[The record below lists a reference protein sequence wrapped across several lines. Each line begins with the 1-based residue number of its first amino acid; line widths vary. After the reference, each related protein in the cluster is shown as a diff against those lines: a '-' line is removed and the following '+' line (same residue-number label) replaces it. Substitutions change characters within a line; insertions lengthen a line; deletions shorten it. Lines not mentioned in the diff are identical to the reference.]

1 MFRSFV
7 AVVLVVFTS
16 VFVCCDRGES
26 LAHGIREIDAMLV
39 TDPDSA
45 YGLLIDFDTT
55 LLTTDRDKAMFDLL
69 WAEARD
75 KTFHDDTVAE
85 RISRA
90 AQVFGNLE
98 DSRNQMRAL
107 YYKGRILQN
116 AEAYGSAVV
125 TFLDALELAD
135 TTENYY
141 IAKIYWALSEVEG
154 RLGDRLQKSKYAKK
168 TWEQFQK
175 LDSLI
180 FEQESKLWY
189 ASTLTENDRA
199 EEGIALMKEVYEDGI
214 SCRDTGLISESLSS
228 LGNACLWKK
237 DYRSARK
244 FLNKLYDMDKDDM
257 ALRDKNFLLW
267 AMVEDNA
274 PADSIKEI
282 AGVITKEYGEDAVYH
297 EYYLLIGDY
306 KRAFESLKKEY
317 RELNLKIWQ
326 KDVKESHYIIKQH
339 HDKKLSDSQK
349 ELSSTRLLNRLLI
362 LSSILTILVVIL
374 IFKIRSD
381 RKNRRMQDL
390 LDKVGLLSKE
400 LGNLLKDNEDLKA
413 VNNSIVDKVGEKSNT
428 SNAATPLLSTIFIHL
443 DRLYSE
449 YYKSDKKQIGHLL
462 DEMEKN
468 IAKLRSDDRFL
479 EELES
484 EINNATGGLLR
495 DVYDSLQSFN
505 SNQRRLAAYLYF
517 GMSVESLCLIFKI
530 HPDNFYSRKSRL
542 KSSLSRSTSER
553 KEELLGILFKK

>member
-1 MFRSFV
+1 M
-7 AVVLVVFTS
+7 
-16 VFVCCDRGES
+16 
-26 LAHGIREIDAMLV
+26 AHGIGEIDAMLV
-39 TDPDSA
+39 TNPDSA
-45 YGLLIDFDTT
+45 YGLLLDFDTT

-90 AQVFGNLE
+90 AQVFGKLE

-141 IAKIYWALSEVEG
+141 IAKIYWALSEAEG

-168 TWEQFQK
+168 TWERFQK

-199 EEGIALMKEVYEDGI
+199 EEGIALMKEVYENGI

-244 FLNKLYDMDKDDM
+244 FLNKLYDIDKDDM

-267 AMVEDNA
+267 AMVEDHA
-274 PADSIKEI
+274 PADSIKSSF
-282 AGVITKEYGEDAVYH
+282 
-297 EYYLLIGDY
+297 LW
-306 KRAFESLKKEY
+306 
-317 RELNLKIWQ
+317 N
-326 KDVKESHYIIKQH
+326 II
-339 HDKKLSDSQK
+339 
-349 ELSSTRLLNRLLI
+349 
-362 LSSILTILVVIL
+362 
-374 IFKIRSD
+374 
-381 RKNRRMQDL
+381 
-390 LDKVGLLSKE
+390 
-400 LGNLLKDNEDLKA
+400 
-413 VNNSIVDKVGEKSNT
+413 
-428 SNAATPLLSTIFIHL
+428 
-443 DRLYSE
+443 
-449 YYKSDKKQIGHLL
+449 
-462 DEMEKN
+462 
-468 IAKLRSDDRFL
+468 
-479 EELES
+479 
-484 EINNATGGLLR
+484 
-495 DVYDSLQSFN
+495 
-505 SNQRRLAAYLYF
+505 
-517 GMSVESLCLIFKI
+517 
-530 HPDNFYSRKSRL
+530 
-542 KSSLSRSTSER
+542 
-553 KEELLGILFKK
+553 

>member
-7 AVVLVVFTS
+7 AVVLAVFTS

-39 TDPDSA
+39 TNPDSA

-55 LLTTDRDKAMFDLL
+55 LLTADRDKAMFDLL

-75 KTFHDDTVAE
+75 KTLHDDTVTE
-85 RISRA
+85 KISCA
-90 AQVFGNLE
+90 VQVFGNLG
-98 DSRNQMRAL
+98 DCHNQMRAL

-116 AEAYGSAVV
+116 GEAYGNAVV
-125 TFLDALELAD
+125 TFLDARELAD
-135 TTENYY
+135 TTESYY
-141 IAKIYWALSEVEG
+141 IGKIYWALSEVEG
-154 RLGDRLQKSKYAKK
+154 LLGDRLHKAKYAKNA
-168 TWEQFQK
+168 WEQFQK

-180 FEQESKLWY
+180 FMQESKLWY
-189 ASTLTENDRA
+189 ASTLTENDRVN
-199 EEGIALMKEVYEDGI
+199 EGITLMKEVYEDGI
-214 SCRDTGLISESLSS
+214 KSGDSYLISESLSS

-244 FLNKLYDMDKDDM
+244 FLNKLYDMDKGDM

-267 AMVEDNA
+267 AMVEDHA
-274 PADSIKEI
+274 PADSINEI

-317 RELNLKIWQ
+317 SELNLRIAQ
-326 KDVKESHYIIKQH
+326 KDVKEAHYIIKQH
-339 HDKKLSDSQK
+339 HDKKLSDSQE
-349 ELSSTRLLNRLLI
+349 ELSLTISLNRLI
-362 LSSILTILVVIL
+362 TASSILTLLVAAL
-374 IFKIRSD
+374 IFKILSD

-400 LGNLLKDNEDLKA
+400 LGNHLKDNEVLKA
-413 VNNSIVDKVGEKSNT
+413 VNNSNVDKVGGKGCI
-428 SNAATPLLSTIFIHL
+428 ATPLLSSIFIHL

-449 YYKSDKKQIGHLL
+449 YYKSDKKQTGHLL

-468 IAKLRSDDRFL
+468 IDKLRSDDRFL
-479 EELES
+479 EELEL
-484 EINNATGGLLR
+484 EINNATDGLLD
-495 DVYDSLQSFN
+495 DVYKSLRGFN
-505 SNQRRLAAYLYF
+505 YNQRRLVAYLYF
-517 GMSVESLCLIFKI
+517 GLSVESLCLIFKI
-530 HPDNFYSRKSRL
+530 SPDNFYSRKSKL
-542 KSSLSRSTSER
+542 KSSLSRSTSGR
-553 KEELLGILFKK
+553 KQELIGMLFKK

>member
-7 AVVLVVFTS
+7 AVVLAVFTY
-16 VFVCCDRGES
+16 VFVCCERGES
-26 LAHGIREIDAMLV
+26 YARGIREIDTMLV
-39 TDPDSA
+39 TNPDSA
-45 YGLLIDFDTT
+45 YGLLLDFDTT

-75 KTFHDDTVAE
+75 KTLHDDTVAE
-85 RISRA
+85 KISCA
-90 AQVFGNLE
+90 AQVFGNFG
-98 DSRNQMRAL
+98 DSHNQMRAL

-168 TWEQFQK
+168 TWERFQK

-214 SCRDTGLISESLSS
+214 SCRDTGLIRESLSS
-228 LGNACLWKK
+228 LGNASLWKK
-237 DYRSARK
+237 DYRSARR

-257 ALRDKNFLLW
+257 ALRDMNFLLW
-267 AMVEDNA
+267 AMVEDHA

-306 KRAFESLKKEY
+306 KKAFESLKKEN
-317 RELNLKIWQ
+317 RELNLRIGQ

-339 HDKKLSDSQK
+339 HDEKLSDSQK
-349 ELSSTRLLNRLLI
+349 KLSSTRLLNRLLI
-362 LSSILTILVVIL
+362 LSSILTILVAIL
-374 IFKIRSD
+374 IFKILSD
-381 RKNRRMQDL
+381 RKNRRIQDL

-400 LGNLLKDNEDLKA
+400 LANHLKDNEDLKA
-413 VNNSIVDKVGEKSNT
+413 VNNSNADKVGEKGNT
-428 SNAATPLLSTIFIHL
+428 ATSLLSTIFIHL

-449 YYKSDKKQIGHLL
+449 YYKSDKKQTGHLL

-468 IAKLRSDDRFL
+468 IDKLRSDDRFL

-484 EINNATGGLLR
+484 EINNATGGLLM
-495 DVYDSLQSFN
+495 DVYDSLQGFS
-505 SNQRRLAAYLYF
+505 SNQRRLAAYLYL
-517 GMSVESLCLIFKI
+517 GMSVESICMIFKI
-530 HPDNFYSRKSRL
+530 HPETFYNRKSRL

-553 KEELLGILFKK
+553 KEELPGILFKK